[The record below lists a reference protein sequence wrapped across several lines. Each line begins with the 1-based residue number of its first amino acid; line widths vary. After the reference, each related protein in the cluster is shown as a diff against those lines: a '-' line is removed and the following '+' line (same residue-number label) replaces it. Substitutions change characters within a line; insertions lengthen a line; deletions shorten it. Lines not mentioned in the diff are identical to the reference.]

1 VENLRSGV
9 SKVALMTVAELSEMK
24 EKLLDGEVEGL
35 YTRLIKKSGDAS
47 SFIAEEVGR
56 AIY

>member
-1 VENLRSGV
+1 M
-9 SKVALMTVAELSEMK
+9 ALMTVAELSEMK